1 MHALEIGRDSVMDI
15 ATVRLA
21 GPDDVGA
28 FKHIRLE
35 ALRLEPAAFAS
46 RVEDWET
53 LPDEEWLRRV
63 TGGAVFIAFRNHE
76 PVGLMGLLRE
86 QSAKSRH
93 RAMIVMVYVRASER
107 GAGTA
112 KALLDGLT
120 EHARNAG
127 VLQLELTVSTENPA
141 AQRFYARE
149 GFAEI
154 GRLPAGLIHEGRE
167 IDEVMMAKRIG

>member
-1 MHALEIGRDSVMDI
+1 MDI
-15 ATVRLA
+15 AKVRLA

-46 RVEDWET
+46 RVEDWEA
-53 LPDEEWLRRV
+53 LSDEDWLGRV
-63 TGGAVFIAFRNHE
+63 TNGAVFIAFREDE

-86 QSAKSRH
+86 QSAKSHH
-93 RAMIVMVYVRASER
+93 RATIVMVYVRASER

-112 KALLDGLT
+112 KALLDRLT
-120 EHARNAG
+120 EHALDAG
-127 VLQLELTVSTENPA
+127 ILQLELTVSTENPA

-149 GFAEI
+149 GFAKI
-154 GRLPAGLIHEGRE
+154 GRLPAGLIHEGKE

>member
-1 MHALEIGRDSVMDI
+1 MNTGI

-21 GPDDVGA
+21 GPDDVDA

-46 RVEDWET
+46 RVQDWEV
-53 LPDEEWLRRV
+53 LPDQEWLRRV
-63 TGGAVFIAFRNHE
+63 TSGAVFIAFRDDE
-76 PVGLMGLLRE
+76 PVGLMGLLCE

-93 RAMIVMVYVRASER
+93 RATIVMVYVRASER

-112 KALLDGLT
+112 KALLDALT
-120 EHARNAG
+120 RYAQQEG
-127 VLQLELTVSTENPA
+127 ILQLELTVSVENPA

-167 IDEVMMAKRIG
+167 IDEVMMAKRVGP

>member
-1 MHALEIGRDSVMDI
+1 MP
-15 ATVRLA
+15 RLA
-21 GPDDVGA
+21 GPDDVDA

-46 RVEDWET
+46 RAQDWEA
-53 LPDEEWLRRV
+53 LPGEEWLRRI
-63 TGGAVFIAFRNHE
+63 TSGTVFIAFRDDE

-107 GAGTA
+107 GNGTA
-112 KALLDGLT
+112 KALLDALT
-120 EHARNAG
+120 GHARGAG
-127 VLQLELTVSTENPA
+127 VLQLELTVSAENPA

-149 GFAEI
+149 GFAAI

>member
-1 MHALEIGRDSVMDI
+1 MSV
-15 ATVRLA
+15 ATVRLV
-21 GPDDVGA
+21 GPNDVRA

-46 RVEDWET
+46 HAEDWES
-53 LPDEEWLRRV
+53 LPDEEWLRRI
-63 TGGAVFIAFRNHE
+63 TNGAVFVAFRDDS

-93 RAMIVMVYVRASER
+93 RATIVMVYVRATER

-112 KALLDGLT
+112 KALLDALT
-120 EHARNAG
+120 EHARGANI
-127 VLQLELTVSTENPA
+127 LQLELTVSVENPR
-141 AQRFYARE
+141 AQRFYERE
-149 GFAEI
+149 GFVET

>member
-1 MHALEIGRDSVMDI
+1 MDI

-21 GPDDVGA
+21 GPDDVDA
-28 FKHIRLE
+28 FKYIRLE

-46 RVEDWET
+46 RVEDWQA
-53 LPDEEWLRRV
+53 LPDEEWLRRIAS
-63 TGGAVFIAFRNHE
+63 GAVFIAFRGDE
-76 PVGLMGLLRE
+76 PVGLMSLMRE

-93 RAMIVMVYVRASER
+93 RATVVMVYVRASER
-107 GAGTA
+107 GAGTG
-112 KALLDGLT
+112 KALLDALT
-120 EHARNAG
+120 DHARDAG
-127 VLQLELTVSTENPA
+127 ILQLELTVSAENPA

-167 IDEVMMAKRIG
+167 VDEVMMAKRIG